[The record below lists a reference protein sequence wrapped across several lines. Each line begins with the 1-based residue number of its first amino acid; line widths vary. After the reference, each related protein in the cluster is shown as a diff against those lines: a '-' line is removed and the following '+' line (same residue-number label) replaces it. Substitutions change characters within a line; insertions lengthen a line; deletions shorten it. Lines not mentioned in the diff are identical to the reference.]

1 MFQQSMEYFFRIVPR
16 EMIRIS
22 NCPEIKAIPF
32 KSVDFDG
39 KLAKVI
45 FVAIQVLNA
54 GNFDFYIFKCSQFQ
68 TSKNHSQLK
77 IGYHQNR
84 LNEIF
89 IIAIDLSTR

>member
-22 NCPEIKAIPF
+22 NYPEIKAIPF

-54 GNFDFYIFKCSQFQ
+54 GNFDF
-68 TSKNHSQLK
+68 
-77 IGYHQNR
+77 
-84 LNEIF
+84 
-89 IIAIDLSTR
+89 

>member
-1 MFQQSMEYFFRIVPR
+1 
-16 EMIRIS
+16 MIRIS

-54 GNFDFYIFKCSQFQ
+54 GNFNFYIFKCSQ

-84 LNEIF
+84 FYEIF

>member
-1 MFQQSMEYFFRIVPR
+1 
-16 EMIRIS
+16 MIKIS
-22 NCPEIKAIPF
+22 NYPEIKAIPF

-84 LNEIF
+84 FYEIF

>member
-1 MFQQSMEYFFRIVPR
+1 MKRCFNNPWNVFFRIVPP

-22 NCPEIKAIPF
+22 NYPEIKAIPF

-54 GNFDFYIFKCSQFQ
+54 GNFDF
-68 TSKNHSQLK
+68 
-77 IGYHQNR
+77 
-84 LNEIF
+84 
-89 IIAIDLSTR
+89 